1 MKLHSFGFDEQSK
14 DGFNEQIKLCEEQ
27 PFQVKDSTFQ
37 SRSCN
42 QSTSFTSSNIEIDH
56 DNFEYDE
63 HLDSEFNDQSDYEFE
78 EEAELYEGQLFNTVD
93 EAYAAVEAF
102 AHSNR
107 FGIRKGRVEK
117 DTSNNREISRTFL
130 CHHAGKLKQLNKY
143 NISTFTNVH
152 TGHTPDPTTIRF
164 IPKNRNLTSD
174 MLKDIEYYTVIG
186 KLNSSAQYR
195 LLFGKYKIPIHRR
208 NLYNAISKFK
218 KIDSHVNNDA
228 LQLLSKLFQNKEED
242 SKWVIE

>member
-1 MKLHSFGFDEQSK
+1 GFDEQSK

-130 CHHAGKLKQLNKY
+130 CHHAGKLLKEKTSYKTEESGSCRTDCKWKLNKY

-208 NLYNAISKFK
+208 N
-218 KIDSHVNNDA
+218 
-228 LQLLSKLFQNKEED
+228 
-242 SKWVIE
+242 